1 MNNDTP
7 MVSLYGRVEED
18 RVGTAMTF
26 DETTSDV
33 DVESMM
39 LLIEGWVESL
49 MDLHTRLSAGEMS
62 KTHSLH

>member
-7 MVSLYGRVEED
+7 MVRLYGRVEED
-18 RVGTAMTF
+18 RVGTALTF

-49 MDLHTRLSAGEMS
+49 MDLHTRLAAAELT
-62 KTHSLH
+62 KTYPLH

>member
-7 MVSLYGRVEED
+7 MVRLYGRVEED
-18 RVGTAMTF
+18 RVGTALTF

-33 DVESMM
+33 DIESMM

-49 MDLHTRLSAGEMS
+49 MDLHTRLAARGLIED
-62 KTHSLH
+62 HPLH

>member
-1 MNNDTP
+1 VNNDTP
-7 MVSLYGRVEED
+7 MVRLYGRVEED
-18 RVGTAMTF
+18 RVGTALTF

-49 MDLHTRLSAGEMS
+49 MDLHTRLAAAELT

>member
-7 MVSLYGRVEED
+7 MVRLYGRVEKD
-18 RVGTAMTF
+18 RVGIALTF

-49 MDLHTRLSAGEMS
+49 MDLHTRLAAGQLS

>member
-7 MVSLYGRVEED
+7 MVRLYGRVEED
-18 RVGTAMTF
+18 RVGTALTF

-49 MDLHTRLSAGEMS
+49 MDLHTRLAAGQLS
-62 KTHSLH
+62 KTHPLH

>member
-7 MVSLYGRVEED
+7 MVRLYGRVEED
-18 RVGTAMTF
+18 RVGTALTF

-33 DVESMM
+33 DVESML

-49 MDLHTRLSAGEMS
+49 MDLHTRLAAAELT
-62 KTHSLH
+62 KTYPLH